1 MGAALGAKPDE
12 ATLKSILI
20 VDDDPNLL
28 RLFGDDL
35 ARRGYSVHRAAGG
48 GEGVR
53 LAEELRPDL
62 ILMDMNM
69 PDVDGI
75 EATRRIKAGP
85 CAETP
90 IVALTALAMP
100 DEIERSL
107 EAGCDGYV
115 IKPVSAGELYEELRN
130 AIALIDGEST

>member
-1 MGAALGAKPDE
+1 M
-12 ATLKSILI
+12 KSILI

-35 ARRGYSVHRAAGG
+35 TRRGYSVHRAAGG

-85 CAETP
+85 CWETP

-107 EAGCDGYV
+107 AAGCDGYV
-115 IKPVSAGELYEELRN
+115 IKPVSAAELFEELRN
-130 AIALIDGEST
+130 AIALIEEEQA